1 MNTKDRPSISTA
13 GQRVG
18 FKLIWTAV
26 EGLFDENP
34 PASSALSSSS
44 KRKDDAV
51 HFSTCTEFTCQGGQ
65 ICVEQD
71 QGVCVA
77 RPQLCIHSSLV
88 CNGVQN
94 CVEGDF
100 SDEQHCE

>member
-1 MNTKDRPSISTA
+1 SIA

-26 EGLFDENP
+26 EGLFDELNP
-34 PASSALSSSS
+34 SSALTSSEQH
-44 KRKDDAV
+44 RGTATAD
-51 HFSTCTEFTCQGGQ
+51 TCTQFTCQGGQ

-71 QGVCVA
+71 QGVCA
-77 RPQLCIHSSLV
+77 MRPQLCIHSSLV

-94 CVEGDF
+94 CVEGDD
-100 SDEQHCE
+100 SDEQHCKC